1 MLSGAWSDADS
12 AGRGLLA
19 TYRRGVPSHAVSDD
33 ASPRARMLRRR
44 RRTLRI
50 VGAVAAVV
58 VLSGAATAYGV
69 YRHLDSNITSA
80 DISSQ
85 LGTDRPAVVA
95 KDAENI
101 LVLGSDSRAGTGTE
115 YGADLTTAQSDT
127 MMLVHLSADRKWAA
141 AVSIPRDSWTSIPS
155 CTGSDGTT
163 TGPTKG
169 KINEAFTLGSLHGG
183 AASGAACSIK
193 TLEAAT
199 GVHIDHFV
207 VVNFEG
213 FKDMT
218 TALGG
223 VPICTTQPVVDP
235 KANLDLP
242 AGQHKLEGEQALAFV
257 RERHAI
263 GDGSDLGRI
272 NRQQQF
278 LASMARTAQ
287 SELTDPTAMYGF
299 LDAATKSIT
308 TDSGLGSLTSLASLA
323 ESVKS
328 LPPSQLQFFTV
339 PNYPRGEVVKSDTAN
354 VLWSQPAAGNLFKDL
369 TDDVDP
375 TSAASSST
383 ASQPSASP
391 TPSASP
397 SHSSSKGSG
406 HHPTTTPSPSASTPS
421 APLTPSLT
429 GSDDACTVT

>member
-1 MLSGAWSDADS
+1 M
-12 AGRGLLA
+12 
-19 TYRRGVPSHAVSDD
+19 PSSPALDD
-33 ASPRARMLRRR
+33 ASPRHRMMRRR

-50 VGAVAAVV
+50 AGAVGAVVL
-58 VLSGAATAYGV
+58 LSGAATAYGV
-69 YRHLDSNITSA
+69 YQHLDGNITSA
-80 DISSQ
+80 DISKQ
-85 LGTDRPAVVA
+85 LGGDRPAVVA
-95 KDAENI
+95 KGAENI

-115 YGADLTTAQSDT
+115 YGAGLTTAQSDT
-127 MMLVHLSADRKWAA
+127 MLLVHLSADRKWAA
-141 AVSIPRDSWTSIPS
+141 AVSIPRDSWVSIPS
-155 CTGSDGTT
+155 CTGIDGTT
-163 TGPTKG
+163 TTPRQA
-169 KINEAFTLGSLHGG
+169 KINEAFTLGSEHGG
-183 AASGAACSIK
+183 TASGAACSIK
-193 TLEAAT
+193 TVEAAT

-207 VVNFEG
+207 VVDFEG

-223 VPICTTQPVVDP
+223 VPVCTTEPVVDP

-278 LASMARTAQ
+278 LASMARTAE

-308 TDSGLGSLTSLASLA
+308 TDSGLGSLTALASLA

-339 PNYPRGEVVKSDTAN
+339 PNHPRSDVVKSDTAN
-354 VLWSQPAAGNLFKDL
+354 VLWSEPQANALFGDL
-369 TDDVDP
+369 EHDVDP
-375 TSAASSST
+375 TAASPTTST
-383 ASQPSASP
+383 ATSTTTGGAAQQPSASA
-391 TPSASP
+391 TP
-397 SHSSSKGSG
+397 SHSTTKGSG
-406 HHPTTTPSPSASTPS
+406 HHSTTTPSPSASTPA
-421 APLTPSLT
+421 APLTPSVT
-429 GSDDACTVT
+429 GADEACTVT